1 MQYSAAFVAQHG
13 HQADVHRAEA
23 ELSHR
28 RSAAERAA
36 DEPAPARERV
46 HWWSRT
52 PQHALRLA
60 PR

>member
-23 ELSHR
+23 ELAHR
-28 RSAAERAA
+28 RSAAERSA
-36 DEPAPARERV
+36 DEPAPAREHV
-46 HWWSRT
+46 HRWSRR